1 MAEAS
6 TMHKRGFKKLKEIV
20 DIEFEVLAVAHHDEL
35 VAGNA
40 ICPCEVYVLS
50 VSMIVARVLSAMD
63 PARDPNGCE

>member
-40 ICPCEVYVLS
+40 ICPCEVVRAFSFHDRGAGL
-50 VSMIVARVLSAMD
+50 VSDGSSA
-63 PARDPNGCE
+63 